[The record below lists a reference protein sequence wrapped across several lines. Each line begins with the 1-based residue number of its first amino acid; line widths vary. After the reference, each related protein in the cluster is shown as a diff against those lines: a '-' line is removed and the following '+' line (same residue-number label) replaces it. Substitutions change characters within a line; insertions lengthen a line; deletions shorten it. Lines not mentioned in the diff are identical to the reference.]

1 MFILNIFHIRSKC
14 DKITP
19 ASDLYSVFKLYNI
32 WFVMKKEKNS
42 MYEMMVIVKPLLPD
56 DIRKVVHKSI
66 VDLCKKLGGEAR
78 DVDVWG
84 KRYLSYKIASHTE
97 GYYLV
102 YTFSLPASSLEE
114 FKRMMG
120 LKQEI
125 LRYLLIN
132 VEEDEISNKKYVK
145 KKEMEVNF

>member
-1 MFILNIFHIRSKC
+1 
-14 DKITP
+14 
-19 ASDLYSVFKLYNI
+19 
-32 WFVMKKEKNS
+32 MKKAKNAT
-42 MYEMMVIVKPLLPD
+42 YEMMVIVKPLLPD

-66 VDLCKKLGGEAR
+66 VDLCKNLEGEVK

-84 KRYLSYKIASHTE
+84 KRYLSYKIASNTE

-102 YTFSLPASSLEE
+102 YTFSLPTSTLKE
-114 FKRMMG
+114 FKRVMD

-125 LRYLLIN
+125 LRYLLLRI
-132 VEEDEISNKKYVK
+132 EEGEIVNKNYVK